1 MPVPLKSICNFY
13 LSILNLQETA
23 TPLTETTSILMLIS
37 GILLLTL
44 FAVLA
49 ILYITQRKKKQYRQ
63 QLDKQETEHLYTT
76 HLMQSRLEVQ
86 EQTLKNMSAEMHDNI
101 AQMLGA
107 VKLQLHMLSG
117 GAGNE
122 EQKALTNEA
131 AETMRDA
138 IRDVRSMSHAMNGT
152 YILRRGMIESIEKD
166 LARIV
171 AAHRIKC
178 NFTQSG
184 EVPHLGEDKEL
195 ILFRIIQESVANAV
209 THGQPATLSVMLRY
223 SPHLLEVQI
232 EDNGKGFDMSQR
244 RPGRAAGIMNIEER
258 TRLLNGTV
266 TITSE
271 QNKGTRVHL
280 NIPV

>member
-1 MPVPLKSICNFY
+1 
-13 LSILNLQETA
+13 
-23 TPLTETTSILMLIS
+23 
-37 GILLLTL
+37 
-44 FAVLA
+44 VLA
-49 ILYITQRKKKQYRQ
+49 ILYITLQKKKQYCQ
-63 QLDKQETEHLYTT
+63 QLDKQETDHLYTI

-122 EQKALTNEA
+122 EQKALADEA
-131 AETMRDA
+131 ADTMRDA
-138 IRDVRSMSHAMNGT
+138 IRDVRSMSQAMNGT
-152 YILRRGMIESIEKD
+152 YILRRGLIEDIEKD

-171 AAHRIKC
+171 AAQRIKC

-184 EVPHLGEDKEL
+184 EVQHLGEDKEL

-223 SPHLLEVQI
+223 SPHLLEVQRI
-232 EDNGKGFDMSQR
+232 
-244 RPGRAAGIMNIEER
+244 
-258 TRLLNGTV
+258 
-266 TITSE
+266 
-271 QNKGTRVHL
+271 
-280 NIPV
+280 